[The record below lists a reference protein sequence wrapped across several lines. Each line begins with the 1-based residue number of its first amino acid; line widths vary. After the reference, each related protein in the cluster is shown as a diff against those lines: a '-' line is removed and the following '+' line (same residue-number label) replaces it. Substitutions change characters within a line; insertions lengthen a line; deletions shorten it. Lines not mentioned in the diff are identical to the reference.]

1 MKLFAASRPALL
13 LVTAVSA
20 VALVASGLVVG
31 GGAASAAPARG
42 PGTADTTEPTAAA
55 ASSWRVNGPRGSDL
69 DGVVRLDDDGEVA
82 LDVVAGGDTVLS
94 ATRLGL
100 RGSDGD
106 LTTGLTFVERH
117 DRRVSDSYTMSTGK
131 SVRRSY
137 VHTESVFTFADAA
150 GERIGIAVRVS
161 RDGVAYR
168 YLLDGAGEHRVDDES
183 GAWEPASDGPAWMQ
197 RSYVVNYEAEWTTTT
212 AAAGNGG
219 GSVGFPVLFQQGD
232 RYALVTEA
240 DLHGDYSGAHL
251 THTAGSLRYDVVLFE
266 GRPVTSTGALSTPW
280 RVAIVGDLPAVV
292 GSNLVDDLAT
302 PSALDPGTDWIKPGR
317 SSWSWLTDGDS
328 PRDEAR
334 QRDFVDL
341 AARNG
346 WEYVLLDEGWNASW
360 VPRTVRYAH
369 TKGVDVIA
377 WFHSRD
383 LRTQEQR
390 DEWLPRL
397 KSWGISGIKVDFMD
411 SDSQEIHRWYDDVA
425 RDTAR
430 YELMINFHGSAL
442 PTGMQRTWP
451 HIMSYES
458 VRGMENGIS
467 PERSLIVPFTR
478 NVVGSMDFTPVVF
491 SRDNDKTSKAQ
502 QVAMS
507 VAYESGWQHISD
519 KPEGYAGEPNAMPFL
534 QNLPTTW
541 DEVRLLSGTPGRD
554 AVLARRSGD
563 RWFVGGM
570 RAGSGDPLALPLEGL
585 TSGKRVLVD
594 LLTDDG
600 ANGSATV
607 HTTVRAGAG
616 ETLEV
621 PTANNGGFVAVVCEA
636 TRHRESCLEPVVA
649 RPDATLAIDP
659 AEADVEPGATVEV
672 RATFTVADRDV
683 TSVRLTPELPAGWTA
698 DQGTQTVAR
707 LAAGRSA
714 EVTWQVQVPADGA
727 TGTFEVPVN
736 VSYRA
741 AAGHGGRDRYVAAS
755 QATLWVTPPALTGE
769 HHVSDLDWLEE
780 SNGYGPIER
789 DRSNGEAAGDDGRPL
804 TIAGVTYAKGVGMHA
819 TGSLTTWLGGTC
831 TAFRAVVGIDDEVLN
846 KPGDTGVGSVRF
858 RVYGDGVLL
867 TETPVL
873 SNDDGGVPLDVD
885 VTGVRRLRLVADE
898 GTDGKNFDHAD
909 WADARVAC
917 GEG

>member
-1 MKLFAASRPALL
+1 
-13 LVTAVSA
+13 
-20 VALVASGLVVG
+20 
-31 GGAASAAPARG
+31 
-42 PGTADTTEPTAAA
+42 
-55 ASSWRVNGPRGSDL
+55 
-69 DGVVRLDDDGEVA
+69 VA
-82 LDVVAGGDTVLS
+82 LDVVADGDTVLS

-106 LTTGLTFVERH
+106 LTTGLTFVERR
-117 DRRVSDSYTMSTGK
+117 DRKVSDSYTMTTGK

-150 GERIGIAVRVS
+150 GARIGIAVRVS

-197 RSYVVNYEAEWTTTT
+197 KSYAVNYEAEWTTTT

-219 GSVGFPVLFQQGD
+219 GDVGFPVLFQLGD

-251 THTAGSLRYDVVLFE
+251 AHTAGSLRYDVDLFE
-266 GRPVTSTGALSTPW
+266 GRPVTSTGPLSTPW
-280 RVAIVGDLPAVV
+280 RVAVVGDLPAVV

-317 SSWSWLTDGDS
+317 SSWSWLTDWDS

-369 TKGVDVIA
+369 TQGVDVIA

-397 KSWGISGIKVDFMD
+397 KSWGVSGIKVDFMD

-478 NVVGSMDFTPVVF
+478 GVVGSMDFTPVVF

-507 VAYESGWQHISD
+507 VAYESGWQHLSD
-519 KPEGYAGEPNAMPFL
+519 KPEGYAAEPNAMPFL

-585 TSGKRVLVD
+585 TRGKRVLVD

-636 TRHRESCLEPVVA
+636 SRHRESCLEPVVD

-659 AEADVEPGATVEV
+659 AEADVPPGSTVQV
-672 RATFTVADRDV
+672 RASFTVADRDV

-698 DQGTQTVAR
+698 DRGTQKVAR
-707 LAAGRSA
+707 LAARARRSRGRSRSPP
-714 EVTWQVQVPADGA
+714 TGPPARSRCRSTSA
-727 TGTFEVPVN
+727 TGRQPGTAGA
-736 VSYRA
+736 SATSRRA
-741 AAGHGGRDRYVAAS
+741 RPRSGSRRPLWPGTTTSPTSTGWRSPTATARSSATGPTARRRATTGGRSPSPVSPMTRAWACM
-755 QATLWVTPPALTGE
+755 PPA
-769 HHVSDLDWLEE
+769 
-780 SNGYGPIER
+780 R
-789 DRSNGEAAGDDGRPL
+789 
-804 TIAGVTYAKGVGMHA
+804 
-819 TGSLTTWLGGTC
+819 
-831 TAFRAVVGIDDEVLN
+831 
-846 KPGDTGVGSVRF
+846 
-858 RVYGDGVLL
+858 
-867 TETPVL
+867 
-873 SNDDGGVPLDVD
+873 
-885 VTGVRRLRLVADE
+885 
-898 GTDGKNFDHAD
+898 
-909 WADARVAC
+909 
-917 GEG
+917 

>member
-13 LVTAVSA
+13 LVTGVSA
-20 VALVASGLVVG
+20 VAMVASGLVLG
-31 GGAASAAPARG
+31 GSASAAPARG
-42 PGTADTTEPTAAA
+42 PGAADITDPAAA
-55 ASSWRVNGPRGSDL
+55 TASRWRVSGPRGSDL
-69 DGVVRLDDDGEVA
+69 DGVVRLDDGGEVA
-82 LDVVAGGDTVLS
+82 LDVIADGDTVLS

-106 LTTGLTFVERH
+106 LTTGLTFVERR
-117 DRRVSDSYTMSTGK
+117 DRRVADSYTMTTGK

-150 GERIGIAVRVS
+150 GARLGIAVRVS

-197 RSYVVNYEAEWTTTT
+197 RSYAVNYEAEWTTTT

-251 THTAGSLRYDVVLFE
+251 THAPGSLRYDVDLFE

-317 SSWSWLTDGDS
+317 SSWSWLTDWDS

-369 TKGVDVIA
+369 TQGVDVIA

-519 KPEGYAGEPNAMPFL
+519 KPEGYAAEPNAMPFL

-563 RWFVGGM
+563 RWFVGGL

-585 TSGKRVLVD
+585 TRGKRVLVD

-607 HTTVRAGAG
+607 HTTVRATSG

-636 TRHRESCLEPVVA
+636 TRNRESCLEPVVD
-649 RPDATLAIDP
+649 RPDATLAVDP
-659 AEADVEPGATVEV
+659 AEADVEPGSTVVV
-672 RATFTVADRDV
+672 RVTFTVADRDV
-683 TSVRLTPELPAGWTA
+683 TSVGLTPELPAGWTA

-707 LAAGRSA
+707 LAAGEGA
-714 EVTWQVQVPADGA
+714 EVAWQVQVPAGGA
-727 TGTFEVPVN
+727 TGTFEVPIA
-736 VSYRA
+736 VSYR

-755 QATLWVTPPALTGE
+755 QATLWVTPPALTGT

-780 SNGYGPIER
+780 SNGYGPVER
-789 DRSNGEAAGDDGRPL
+789 DRSNGEAAGDDGRPI

-819 TGSLTTWLGGTC
+819 TGSLTAWLGGTC
-831 TAFRAVVGIDDEVLN
+831 TAFSAVVGIDDEVLN

-873 SNDDGGVPLDVD
+873 SNDDGGIPLDVD

-909 WADARVAC
+909 WADARVTC